1 VTAARARRKEQG
13 RTPVNAA
20 VLGLVIER
28 PSYGYEV
35 WRRFEARFGGVIDVG
50 ASRIYQ
56 AFDGLL
62 ADGLI
67 EPAQDAAVSSRRQ
80 PRPCYR
86 ATRAH
91 RAWLADEL
99 RGDPARLELNRR
111 LLATAADDVPTLL
124 EVVGRYEQACL
135 DEMTEL
141 RADARPTPGSAGG
154 APEAMRDRL
163 LTEERRLVLEARMK
177 WILFARRQLEA
188 VGAPPRRQPPAES
201 S

>member
-1 VTAARARRKEQG
+1 
-13 RTPVNAA
+13 
-20 VLGLVIER
+20 VIER

-35 WRRFEARFGGVIDVG
+35 WQRFEARFGGVIDVG

-56 AFDGLL
+56 AFDCLL

-67 EPAQDAAVSSRRQ
+67 EQAQITAGGSRRQ

-86 ATRAH
+86 ATDRGTHAH
-91 RAWLADEL
+91 RTWLAEEL

-111 LLATAADDVPTLL
+111 LHATGADDIATLL
-124 EVVGRYEQACL
+124 EVVDRYEQACL

-141 RADARPTPGSAGG
+141 HPAARATPGFAGG
-154 APEAMRDRL
+154 APDAMRDRL
-163 LTEERRLVLEARMK
+163 LAEEHRLVLEARMK

-188 VGAPPRRQPPAES
+188 VGAPPRRQTPAEAS
-201 S
+201 

>member
-1 VTAARARRKEQG
+1 
-13 RTPVNAA
+13 VNVA
-20 VLGLVIER
+20 VLALVIER

-35 WRRFEARFGGVIDVG
+35 WQRFEARFGGVIDVG

-67 EPAQDAAVSSRRQ
+67 EQAPGVAGGSRRQ

-86 ATRAH
+86 ATDRGTDAH
-91 RAWLADEL
+91 RAWLAEEL
-99 RGDPARLELNRR
+99 RGDPARLELSRR
-111 LLATAADDVPTLL
+111 LLATGADDIPTLL
-124 EVVGRYEQACL
+124 QVVDHYEQACL
-135 DEMTEL
+135 DEMAEL
-141 RADARPTPGSAGG
+141 RIDAGPTTGFAGGAAGSAGG
-154 APEAMRDRL
+154 APDAMRERL
-163 LTEERRLVLEARMK
+163 LVEERRLVLEARMK

-188 VGAPPRRQPPAES
+188 VGAPLRRHLPTES

>member
-1 VTAARARRKEQG
+1 M
-13 RTPVNAA
+13 PVHAA
-20 VLGLVIER
+20 VLALVIEQ

-35 WRRFEARFGGVIDVG
+35 WQRFESRFAGVIDVG

-67 EPAQDAAVSSRRQ
+67 EQLPAAAGGSRRQ

-86 ATRAH
+86 ATALGVDTH

-111 LLATAADDVPTLL
+111 LLAIGADDAPMLL
-124 EVVGRYEQACL
+124 QVVDRYEQACL
-135 DEMTEL
+135 DEIAALGT
-141 RADARPTPGSAGG
+141 DARSAPG
-154 APEAMRDRL
+154 AMRDRL
-163 LTEERRLVLEARMK
+163 LAEERRLALEASMK

-188 VGAPPRRQPPAES
+188 VGTPPRRYAPAEPS
-201 S
+201 

>member
-1 VTAARARRKEQG
+1 
-13 RTPVNAA
+13 VNAA
-20 VLGLVIER
+20 VLALVIER

-35 WRRFEARFGGVIDVG
+35 WQRFEARFGEVIDVG

-67 EPAQDAAVSSRRQ
+67 EQAPGVAGGSRRQ

-86 ATRAH
+86 ATASGTRAH
-91 RAWLADEL
+91 RAWLAEEL

-111 LLATAADDVPTLL
+111 LLATGADDVATLL
-124 EVVGRYEQACL
+124 QVVERYEQACL
-135 DEMTEL
+135 DEMAAL
-141 RADARPTPGSAGG
+141 RTDARPTGSAGG
-154 APEAMRDRL
+154 AAGAMRERL
-163 LTEERRLVLEARMK
+163 LAEERRLVLEARMK

-188 VGAPPRRQPPAES
+188 VGAPSRRHTPAES

>member
-1 VTAARARRKEQG
+1 M
-13 RTPVNAA
+13 NAA

-35 WRRFEARFGGVIDVG
+35 WQRFEARFGEVIDVG

-67 EPAQDAAVSSRRQ
+67 EQAPGVPGGSRRQ

-86 ATRAH
+86 ATDRGTDAH
-91 RAWLADEL
+91 RTWLAEEL
-99 RGDPARLELNRR
+99 RGDPARLELHRR
-111 LLATAADDVPTLL
+111 LLATGADDLPTLL
-124 EVVGRYEQACL
+124 QVVDRYEQGCL
-135 DEMTEL
+135 DEIAAL
-141 RADARPTPGSAGG
+141 RPDARPA
-154 APEAMRDRL
+154 AEAMRDRL
-163 LTEERRLVLEARMK
+163 LAEERRLVLEARMR

-188 VGAPPRRQPPAES
+188 VGAPPRRQTRAEAS
-201 S
+201 